1 VNILAVNWLDR
12 ENPQAGGAE
21 IHFFEIFGRIAQ
33 AGAHVS
39 MVTSGWPGAATVAEI
54 DGIHVQRTGG
64 RHSFALKARAAV
76 RSALRARRY
85 DVVVEDI
92 NKLPLYLPTLTR
104 LPFYVIIP
112 HLFGS
117 TIFQEAS
124 PPVAGLVWISELP
137 IPAVYRRAAF
147 HAISEST
154 RDDLVGRGI
163 GRERIR
169 VIHPGIDAS
178 WFRPD
183 PAVTRAPDP
192 TFLYVG
198 RIKRYKGIATAIEA
212 VQVARE
218 RGRIVRLEIAG
229 QGDDRARLED
239 LVRKLGLGD
248 LVRFLGFVGEA
259 EKRDLLRRAWGLVF
273 PSAKE
278 GWGIAN
284 IEASSCGTPAIAAD
298 RPGLRDSVLDGQTG
312 FLFPYGDPAAL
323 AGIFLRLAGDVDLV
337 QQLGQAGRRL
347 AESLSWERA
356 ANETAQHLKECVQP

>member
-1 VNILAVNWLDR
+1 MNILAVNWLDR

-39 MVTSGWPGAATVAEI
+39 LVTSGWPGAAPVAEI

-64 RHSFALKARAAV
+64 RHSFAVKARGQIQ
-76 RSALRARRY
+76 SALRARRY

-92 NKLPLYLPTLTR
+92 NKLPLYVPTLTR
-104 LPFYVIIP
+104 LPLYVIIP
-112 HLFGS
+112 HLFGT

-124 PPVAGLVWISELP
+124 LPVASLVWISELP
-137 IPAVYRRAAF
+137 LPLVYRRAAF
-147 HAISEST
+147 QAISEST
-154 RDDLVGRGI
+154 RDDLVSRGI
-163 GRERIR
+163 RQDRIR

-178 WFRPD
+178 WFHPD
-183 PAVTRAPDP
+183 SATGRAAEP

-212 VQVARE
+212 VRLARE
-218 RGRIVRLEIAG
+218 RGRVVRLDIVG
-229 QGDDRARLED
+229 QGDDRARLEA
-239 LVRKLGLGD
+239 LVGQLGLGD
-248 LVRFLGFVGEA
+248 VVRFLGFVSEA
-259 EKRDLLRRAWGLVF
+259 GKRDLLRRAWGLVF

-284 IEASSCGTPAIAAD
+284 IEASACGTPAIAAD
-298 RPGLRDSVLDGQTG
+298 RPGLRDSVIDGQTG
-312 FLFPYGDPAAL
+312 FLFPYGDGAAL
-323 AGIFLRLAGDVDLV
+323 AAIFLRLAGDADLV
-337 QQLGQAGRRL
+337 EKLGQAGRRL

-356 ANETAQHLKECVQP
+356 ASETAQHIKEGLQP